1 MKSTFQTHEILT
13 AIYNDKEVLKKVKKS
28 VEEYSINLR
37 SMEQLRQDSKDIEK
51 YVKDTYGIGATVF
64 KKIVKSSMVQ
74 NDNVDE
80 LIEELQM
87 IREIAKSE

>member
-1 MKSTFQTHEILT
+1 MKTHEILT

>member
-1 MKSTFQTHEILT
+1 MKTHEILT
-13 AIYNDKEVLKKVKKS
+13 AIYNDKDVLKKIKKS
-28 VEEYSINLR
+28 VEEYSLNLR
-37 SMEQLRQDSKDIEK
+37 SMDQLRQDCKDIEK
-51 YVKDTYGIGATVF
+51 HVKEAYGVGATVF
-64 KKIVKSSMVQ
+64 KKIVKSSMTH